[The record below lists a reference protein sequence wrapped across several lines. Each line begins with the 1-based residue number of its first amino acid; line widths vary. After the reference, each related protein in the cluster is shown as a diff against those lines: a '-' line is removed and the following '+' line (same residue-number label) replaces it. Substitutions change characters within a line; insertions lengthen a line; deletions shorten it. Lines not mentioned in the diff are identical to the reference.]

1 MIRKLFRTPIFR
13 SLKFHAPA
21 IYMFSQQNQDP
32 KFSDEI
38 MNKLKN
44 QAQQFYDNIVVDN
57 KLQHVDV
64 IDTDHFNQLVQES
77 NQKII
82 IVYCFAQWS
91 LECKEF
97 KEVLI
102 KNMEKYSDV
111 STIINIDI
119 DKHANLITQLQ
130 INSVPF
136 AGVVYNN
143 QFVDGYFKNGKFDR
157 FMTIVDQI
165 SRILRGENIEEMIL
179 EQMSGLFQSKNYQ
192 GLLTLTTEALARD
205 NIKKEHPKYLLFK
218 ALAYVLMEDLNK
230 IQETLESFDKQ
241 YKDDLEDMNTKQ
253 LYQLVQ
259 DQYQMIKDLQSLTP
273 EIKRILERINDN
285 PQDKDLYFDLALE
298 AINAKNYELA
308 IKTLLNIVKMDKNWA
323 DKKAQKKLIELFAQL
338 GNQHNLVIEGRKQL
352 GKLIN

>member
-44 QAQQFYDNIVVDN
+44 QAQNFYDNIVVDN

-64 IDTDHFNQLVQES
+64 IDADHFNQLVQES

-119 DKHANLITQLQ
+119 DKHPNLITQLQ

-157 FMTIVDQI
+157 FMTIVEQI
-165 SRILRGENIEEMIL
+165 SRILRGENVEQMIL
-179 EQMSGLFQSKNYQ
+179 EQMAQLFDSKNYQ
-192 GLLTLTTEALARD
+192 GLMTLTTEALARD
-205 NIKKEHPKYLLFK
+205 NVKKEHPKYLLFK

-230 IQETLESFDKQ
+230 IQETLDLFDKQ

-259 DQYQMIKDLQSLTP
+259 DQYKLVKQIKSMTP
-273 EIKRILERINDN
+273 EIENILVRINDN
-285 PQDKDLYFDLALE
+285 PENYDLYFDLALE
-298 AINAKNYELA
+298 ALSIKNNELA
-308 IKTLLNIVKMDKNWA
+308 IKSLLTIVKKDKNWA
-323 DKKAQKKLIELFAQL
+323 DKKAQKKLIEIFGEL
-338 GNQHNLVIEGRKQL
+338 GNQHNLVIQGRKEL
-352 GKLIN
+352 GKLLN